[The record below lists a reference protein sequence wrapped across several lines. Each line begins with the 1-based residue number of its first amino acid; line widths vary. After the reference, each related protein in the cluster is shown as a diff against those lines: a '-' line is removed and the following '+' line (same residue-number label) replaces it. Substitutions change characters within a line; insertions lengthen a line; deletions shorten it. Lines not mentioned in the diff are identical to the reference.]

1 VVEPVDLLPAGQEE
15 YIVLIDVRSHGFA
28 VTDALSNHCAAR
40 VEAALKFAAERITS
54 VMVQL
59 SDINGERHGGDD
71 KACHIAIRLRAMR
84 MAVVEAIHRNLYVAI
99 DQAAVKA
106 KAVLSKKLSRWLRV
120 HHRPERGVERW
131 HARLAHR

>member
-1 VVEPVDLLPAGQEE
+1 
-15 YIVLIDVRSHGFA
+15 
-28 VTDALSNHCAAR
+28 
-40 VEAALKFAAERITS
+40 
-54 VMVQL
+54 MVQL

-84 MAVVEAIHRNLYVAI
+84 IAVVEAIHRNLYVAI

-120 HHRPERGVERW
+120 HHRRERGVERLRGYSGDEGE
-131 HARLAHR
+131 AAAGATYRGSPPPRPSVLEVFS